1 MTAPGDCSQPTMQVS
16 THGRR
21 TRRWKMIGIGVS
33 LLLQSACGEAV
44 YDQIELMP
52 PPVVFKAGTVDPL
65 PNISEADYQRQTQ
78 LFYVTDRRPATS
90 EDAPNFY
97 ANDRGFVLR
106 AGLVDVVADPPFSG
120 LEELREASR
129 SGEGRERRSLR
140 IARTKEFGVLP
151 VSDTTLLPD
160 APRKADMEAAGRAF
174 AGAIDQKLSES
185 AQKDVF
191 IYVHGY
197 NVDFDYPVLTAK
209 ELQHYLGYRGAFIV
223 YAWPSTPN
231 RFAYFKDLE
240 TADATRR
247 NLREVIVFPVAP
259 DRCGE
264 HSYHRLQCRRPA
276 GVRGGSRVGSPKRKR
291 PVGPPHV
298 GQLILIGSELDRTYF
313 AQALGD
319 GLLDQV
325 DDLTIYGSE
334 TDSALGVST
343 FVLGRQRLGQIWP
356 EDEFTRDV
364 EAKLLTL
371 PNLHLIDVTD
381 AEDSASGNGHG
392 YFRSSPWA
400 SSDIILSLIYDK
412 PPQQRGLVRPKGSA
426 IWEFPPDYPDRVVRS
441 AGGN

>member
-1 MTAPGDCSQPTMQVS
+1 MSD
-16 THGRR
+16 HGGQ
-21 TRRWKMIGIGVS
+21 TRRRFARHGGLIQSLKVFGIGAS

-44 YDQIELMP
+44 YDRIELMP

-65 PNISEADYQRQTQ
+65 PKISEAGYQQKTQ

-90 EDAPNFY
+90 EDAQNFY

-120 LEELREASR
+120 IEELREASR
-129 SGEGRERRSLR
+129 SGEGREKRSLR

-151 VSDTTLLPD
+151 VSDTTLLPN
-160 APRKADMEAAGRAF
+160 APRKDDMEAAGRAF
-174 AGAIDQKLSES
+174 ASAIDQKLSDS

-209 ELQHYLGYRGAFIV
+209 ELQHYLGYRGALLA

-240 TADATRR
+240 TAGATRR
-247 NLREVIVFPVAP
+247 NLRELIVFLSRRTDAE
-259 DRCGE
+259 DIHIIGY
-264 HSYHRLQCRRPA
+264 SAGARLAFEAVHELALQSTSA
-276 GVRGGSRVGSPKRKR
+276 SGGSPS
-291 PVGPPHV
+291 V

-313 AQALGD
+313 AQVLAD

-325 DDLTIYGSE
+325 EDLTIYGSE

-343 FVLGRQRLGQIWP
+343 FILGRQRLGQIWP
-356 EDEFTRDV
+356 EDEFTHEV
-364 EAKLLTL
+364 ETKLLTL
-371 PNLHLIDVTD
+371 SNLHLIDVSD
-381 AEDSASGNGHG
+381 AEDSATGNGHG

-412 PPQQRGLVRPKGSA
+412 PPQQRGLVRPEGRA

-441 AGGN
+441 AREN

>member
-1 MTAPGDCSQPTMQVS
+1 MAPGGSGQPAMRS
-16 THGRR
+16 GALGRR
-21 TRRWKMIGIGVS
+21 IPRWKMIGVFLS

-44 YDQIELMP
+44 YDRIELMP
-52 PPVVFKAGTVDPL
+52 PPVVFKGGTVNPL
-65 PNISEADYQRQTQ
+65 PNISETDFQQQTQ
-78 LFYVTDRRPATS
+78 LFYVTDRRPATP
-90 EDAPNFY
+90 EDAPDFY

-120 LEELREASR
+120 LEELRAASR
-129 SGEGRERRSLR
+129 SAEGRQARSLR
-140 IARTKEFGVLP
+140 IARTRELGVLP
-151 VSDTTLLPD
+151 VSDTTLLPN
-160 APRKADMEAAGRAF
+160 APNPADMRAAGRAF
-174 AGAIDQKLSES
+174 AEAIDRKLSGS

-209 ELQHYLGYRGAFIV
+209 ELQHYLAYQGAFVV

-247 NLREVIVFPVAP
+247 NLRELIAFLSLRTDAENIHII
-259 DRCGE
+259 GY
-264 HSYHRLQCRRPA
+264 SAGARLAFEAVHELALQSS
-276 GVRGGSRVGSPKRKR
+276 GGKSAS
-291 PVGPPHV
+291 PHV

-364 EAKLLTL
+364 EAKLLTFS
-371 PNLHLIDVTD
+371 NLHLIDVTE

-392 YFRSSPWA
+392 YFRSSPRA
-400 SSDIILSLIYDK
+400 SSDIILSLIHDM
-412 PPQQRGLVRPKGSA
+412 PPQKRGLVRPAGSA
-426 IWEFPPDYPDRVVRS
+426 IWEFPPDYPDRVVRAARS
-441 AGGN
+441 D

>member
-1 MTAPGDCSQPTMQVS
+1 VTAPGDCSRARRRS
-16 THGRR
+16 GKHGGLIRSLNVF
-21 TRRWKMIGIGVS
+21 GIGVS

-52 PPVVFKAGTVDPL
+52 PPVVFEAGTLDPF

-78 LFYVTDRRPATS
+78 LFYVTDRRPATTD
-90 EDAPNFY
+90 DAPDFY

-106 AGLVDVVADPPFSG
+106 AGIVDVVADPPFSG
-120 LEELREASR
+120 LEELRAASR
-129 SGEGRERRSLR
+129 SGEGREQRSLR

-174 AGAIDQKLSES
+174 AGAIDRKLSGS
-185 AQKDVF
+185 PQKDVF

-197 NVDFDYPVLTAK
+197 NVDFDYPVLTAR

-247 NLREVIVFPVAP
+247 NLRELVAFLSQET
-259 DRCGE
+259 DAENINIIGY
-264 HSYHRLQCRRPA
+264 SAGARLAFEAVHELALQSA
-276 GVRGGSRVGSPKRKR
+276 SGTGSSPR
-291 PVGPPHV
+291 V

-334 TDSALGVST
+334 TDSALGMST
-343 FVLGRQRLGQIWP
+343 FILGRQRLGQIWP

-371 PNLHLIDVTD
+371 SNLHLIDVSD
-381 AEDSASGNGHG
+381 AEDSATGNGHG

-412 PPQQRGLVRPKGSA
+412 PPQQRGLVRPEGGA
-426 IWEFPPDYPDRVVRS
+426 IWEFPPDYPERAVRS
-441 AGGN
+441 VGGN

>member
-1 MTAPGDCSQPTMQVS
+1 MTAPDNYSL
-16 THGRR
+16 
-21 TRRWKMIGIGVS
+21 TRRQFSTSGGLIQGLKAFGIGVS

-52 PPVVFKAGTVDPL
+52 PPVAFKAGTADPL

-78 LFYVTDRRPATS
+78 LFYVTDRRPATPD
-90 EDAPNFY
+90 ETPNFY

-106 AGLVDVVADPPFSG
+106 AGIADVVADPPFSG
-120 LEELREASR
+120 LEELRAASR
-129 SGEGRERRSLR
+129 SGEGREQRSLR
-140 IARTKEFGVLP
+140 IARTKELGVLP
-151 VSDTTLLPD
+151 VSNTTLLPD
-160 APRKADMEAAGRAF
+160 APRKGDMEAAGRAF
-174 AGAIDQKLSES
+174 AKVIDQKLSETT
-185 AQKDVF
+185 QKDVF

-247 NLREVIVFPVAP
+247 NLRELIDFLSRQTDAENIHII
-259 DRCGE
+259 GY
-264 HSYHRLQCRRPA
+264 SAGARLA
-276 GVRGGSRVGSPKRKR
+276 FEAVHELALKGASASGGS
-291 PVGPPHV
+291 PHV

-356 EDEFTRDV
+356 EDEFTREV
-364 EAKLLTL
+364 ETKLLTL
-371 PNLHLIDVTD
+371 SNLHLIDVSD
-381 AEDSASGNGHG
+381 AEESATGNGHG

-400 SSDIILSLIYDK
+400 SSDIILSLIHDK
-412 PPQQRGLVRPKGSA
+412 PPQQRGLVRPEGSA

-441 AGGN
+441 AGEN

>member
-1 MTAPGDCSQPTMQVS
+1 
-16 THGRR
+16 
-21 TRRWKMIGIGVS
+21 MIGIGV
-33 LLLQSACGEAV
+33 LLMLQSACGEAV

-52 PPVVFKAGTVDPL
+52 PPVVFKGGTVDPL
-65 PNISEADYQRQTQ
+65 PNITEASYRQQTQ
-78 LFYVTDRRPATS
+78 LFYVTDRRPATL
-90 EDAPNFY
+90 EDEPNFY

-120 LEELREASR
+120 LEELRAASQ
-129 SGEGRERRSLR
+129 SAEGREARLLR
-140 IARTKEFGVLP
+140 IARTTELGVLP

-160 APRKADMEAAGRAF
+160 APRQADMEAAGRAF
-174 AGAIDQKLSES
+174 AASIDRKLSGS

-209 ELQHYLGYRGAFIV
+209 ELQHYLAYQGAFIV

-231 RFAYFKDLE
+231 RFAYFQDLE
-240 TADATRR
+240 TAGATRR
-247 NLREVIVFPVAP
+247 NLRELIVFLSRQTDA
-259 DRCGE
+259 DNINIIGY
-264 HSYHRLQCRRPA
+264 SAGARLAFEAVHELALQSA
-276 GVRGGSRVGSPKRKR
+276 SGSGDS
-291 PVGPPHV
+291 PHV

-325 DDLTIYGSE
+325 DELAIYGSK

-343 FVLGRQRLGQIWP
+343 FILGRQRLGQIWP

-364 EAKLLTL
+364 EVKLLAL
-371 PNLHLIDVTD
+371 SNLHLIDVSD
-381 AEDSASGNGHG
+381 AEDSAKGNGHG

-412 PPQQRGLVRPKGSA
+412 PPQQRGLVRAAGSA
-426 IWEFPPDYPDRVVRS
+426 IWKFPADYPERVVRS

>member
-1 MTAPGDCSQPTMQVS
+1 VTAPGDYSQPTMQVR

-21 TRRWKMIGIGVS
+21 IRRWKMIGIGVS

-52 PPVVFKAGTVDPL
+52 PPVVFKAGAVDPL
-65 PNISEADYQRQTQ
+65 PNISEAGYQRQTQ
-78 LFYVTDRRPATS
+78 LFYVTDRRPATPD
-90 EDAPNFY
+90 DAPNFY

-129 SGEGRERRSLR
+129 SGEGREQRSLR

-174 AGAIDQKLSES
+174 AGAIDLKLSES

-247 NLREVIVFPVAP
+247 NLRELIDFLSRRTDAENIHII
-259 DRCGE
+259 GY
-264 HSYHRLQCRRPA
+264 SAGARLAFEAVHELALQSA
-276 GVRGGSRVGSPKRKR
+276 SDAGGS
-291 PVGPPHV
+291 PHV
-298 GQLILIGSELDRTYF
+298 GQLILIGSELDRTNF

-334 TDSALGVST
+334 TDGALGVST

-371 PNLHLIDVTD
+371 SNLHLIDVSD

-412 PPQQRGLVRPKGSA
+412 PPQQRGLVRPEGSA